1 MCLLKIPSCLS
12 NWQSQG
18 GIFGGLSFDWGE
30 LCSTY
35 TQLLS
40 VWPLLSRFWGQTT
53 FVWPLLSR
61 FWGQTAFVW
70 SLLSRFWGQTAFVWS
85 LLSRFW
91 GQTAFVWPLL
101 SRSWGQTAFVWPL
114 FSPTL
119 LQTALCQAKSG
130 PPAQLL
136 HQNSNRD
143 APLLPFSKNNQ
154 KSGFPFTTESRSYQL
169 AHKLQG

>member
-40 VWPLLSRFWGQTT
+40 VWP
-53 FVWPLLSR
+53 
-61 FWGQTAFVW
+61 
-70 SLLSRFWGQTAFVWS
+70 